1 MPRFIHDGGMT
12 MLKKIAGGITTP
24 QGFKAAG
31 VHAGIKKNGKED
43 VGILYSIVPA
53 AAAAKFTTNQMAAAP
68 VLVSRE
74 AVSLGKARA
83 IVVNSGCAN
92 ACTGEQ
98 GLSDARTMARNTA
111 QALKLDDCE
120 VLVASTG
127 VIGVNLPMDKVT
139 SGISQAV
146 AALTENGHETMIA
159 AIMTTDTFEKACAYE
174 FTLGGKTCKIA
185 GIAKGAGM
193 IHPNMATMLSFITT
207 DAAIEPALLNKA
219 LSQAVE
225 LSYNMITV
233 DGDTSTNDMVAVLA
247 NGQAGNE
254 LIAAENSQ
262 IYQEFYAA
270 LKTVCTEL
278 AQLIV
283 RDGEGATKF
292 LEINVAGAVNFEDA
306 KRAAFAIAKSPLVKT
321 AFFGQDP
328 NWGRILCAVGYSG
341 AKSQPEKT
349 SLSIGDLTI
358 VVDGQAAAGFDTAKL
373 KEIMAAKDI
382 AITINLGQGEAKATV
397 WTCDFSYEYVKING
411 EYTT

>member
-1 MPRFIHDGGMT
+1 
-12 MLKKIAGGITTP
+12 MLRKIEGGITAP
-24 QGFKAAG
+24 KDFKAAG
-31 VHAGIKKNGKED
+31 VHAGIKKTGKED
-43 VGILYSIVPA
+43 VGVIYSTVPA
-53 AAAAKFTTNQMAAAP
+53 AAAAKFTTNKMAAAP

-74 AVSLGKARA
+74 AVSSGKARA

-92 ACTGEQ
+92 ACTGDQ
-98 GLSDARTMARNTA
+98 GLIDAKAMAYTAA
-111 QALKLDDCE
+111 QALKLDNSE

-127 VIGVNLPMDKVT
+127 VIGVALPMDKIT
-139 SGISQAV
+139 SGINKAV
-146 AALTENGHETMIA
+146 AALSDTGHETMLA
-159 AIMTTDTFEKACAYE
+159 SIMTTDTFEKACAYE
-174 FTLGGKTCKIA
+174 FTLGGKPCRIA

-207 DAAIEPALLNKA
+207 DAAIKPEILNKA

-225 LSYNMITV
+225 LSYNMISV

-247 NGQAGNE
+247 NGQAGNAP
-254 LIAAENSQ
+254 IAAENSQ
-262 IYQEFYAA
+262 TYQDFYAA

-292 LEINVAGAVNFEDA
+292 LEINVVGAVDFADA
-306 KRAAFAIAKSPLVKT
+306 KCTAMAIAKSPLVKT

-341 AKSQPEKT
+341 AQTQPEKT
-349 SLSIGDLTI
+349 SLAIGDLTI
-358 VVDGQAAAGFDTAKL
+358 VVDGQAAAGFDTSKL
-373 KEIMAAKDI
+373 KDIMAAKDI
-382 AITINLGQGEAKATV
+382 AITVSLGQGEAKATV

>member
-1 MPRFIHDGGMT
+1 
-12 MLKKIAGGITTP
+12 MLTKITGGITAP

-43 VGILYSIVPA
+43 IGLIYSTAPTVV
-53 AAAAKFTTNQMAAAP
+53 AAKFTTNKMAAAP

-74 AVSLGKARA
+74 AVSQGKVRA

-92 ACTGEQ
+92 ACTGDQ
-98 GLSDARTMARNTA
+98 GLTNARIMAHKTA
-111 QALKLDDCE
+111 QLLNLDDCE
-120 VLVASTG
+120 VVVASTG
-127 VIGVNLPMDKVT
+127 VIGVPLPMDKVT
-139 SGISQAV
+139 AGISQA
-146 AALTENGHETMIA
+146 AAKLSENGYEAMLA
-159 AIMTTDTFEKACAYE
+159 AIMTTDTFPKTCAYE
-174 FTLGGKTCKIA
+174 FTLGGKLCKIA

-207 DAAIEPALLNKA
+207 DVAIEPELLNLA
-219 LSQAVE
+219 LSQVVE
-225 LSYNMITV
+225 LSYNMISV
-233 DGDTSTNDMVAVLA
+233 DGDTSTNDTVAVLA

-254 LIAAENSQ
+254 LIAAADSQ
-262 IYQEFYAA
+262 IYQEFYTA

-292 LEINVAGAVNFEDA
+292 LEINVAGAAHFADA
-306 KRAAFAIAKSPLVKT
+306 KCAAMAIAKSPLVKT

-341 AKSQPEKT
+341 AKTQLDKT
-349 SLSIGDLTI
+349 SLAIGDLTI
-358 VVDGQAAAGFDTAKL
+358 VENGQGVFGFEPARL

-382 AITINLGQGEAKATV
+382 AITVNLGQGEAAATV